1 MAPAGGRHTSS
12 IAQRIP
18 SGIIYE
24 ILQYFSAPL
33 LTGQLDHFPWY
44 LAHICSS
51 WRIEFMSM
59 RRNFWNEIT
68 IYLTRKEQG
77 RTLDVLD
84 MFLECNLGY
93 PFSFELDVHRNASKS
108 YVTPIFDRIISESAR
123 WRRVT
128 LRLDLGDM
136 SPLYHLKGKL
146 EHLESLEF
154 FLEDNSVDY
163 IPEAFTDLFM
173 SAPYLTRMHMYPLST
188 WNFNWPIV
196 TVMHLEL
203 VQREEVARLPLILSQ
218 AMQMET
224 LSIHK
229 HFQSGK
235 DLPFHGLVTLPNLT
249 ALDTDCFYL
258 LQNMIIPSLKE
269 LRLSVGWD
277 GTGPYRAGAQVMKSF
292 ISRSQCRIQTLAL
305 ECLDIESA
313 IEILSHTPD
322 IRVLYMG
329 MIAGMIDIFGWLNEM
344 HRVETPKL
352 TRLQSLTMYNSSL
365 PPGENALDEIF
376 DFIAWRRIRIENAGS
391 IVEKLQ
397 KFGFGGYWDSE
408 GEAHEVDEDDEVDED
423 VDREVQVRLRKL
435 CELHG
440 IQFSVRMDRFEINGI
455 HDRSSDPY
463 VYSSFF
469 SEDLYESSD
478 EYSGTMPVFE

>member
-1 MAPAGGRHTSS
+1 MAPAGGQRTSF

-18 SGIIYE
+18 STIIYE

-33 LTGQLDHFPWY
+33 LTGRLDRFPWY

-59 RRNFWNEIT
+59 RRNFWSEIT
-68 IYLTRKEQG
+68 IHLTRKEQG

-93 PFSFELDVHRNASKS
+93 PFSFELHVLRNASKS
-108 YVTPIFDRIISESAR
+108 YITPIFDRIISESAR

-128 LRLDLGDM
+128 LRLGLGDM

-154 FLEDNSVDY
+154 FLEDNAVDY

-173 SAPYLTRMHMYPLST
+173 SAPYLTRMHMLPLST

-196 TVMHLEL
+196 TVLHLEL

-235 DLPFHGLVTLPNLT
+235 NLPFHGLVTLPNLT

-258 LQNMIIPSLKE
+258 LQNMITPSLKE
-269 LRLSVGWD
+269 LHVSVGWD
-277 GTGPYRAGAQVMKSF
+277 GAAHRAGARVIRSF

-305 ECLDIESA
+305 ACLDIESA
-313 IEILSHTPD
+313 IDILSHTPD
-322 IRVLYMG
+322 IRVLYMD
-329 MIAGMIDIFGWLNEM
+329 MIAGMIDLFGWLNEM
-344 HRVETPKL
+344 HRVKTPKL
-352 TRLQSLTMYNSSL
+352 TRLQSLTMYNYCL
-365 PPGENALDEIF
+365 PPGENARDEVF
-376 DFIAWRRIRIENAGS
+376 DFIAWRKMRIEDTGF

-397 KFGFGGYWDSE
+397 KFGFRGYRDFMD
-408 GEAHEVDEDDEVDED
+408 EADED
-423 VDREVQVRLRKL
+423 VYECEVQVQLRKL
-435 CELHG
+435 CELYG
-440 IQFSVRMDRFEINGI
+440 IQLSFNMDRFEIKGI

-469 SEDLYESSD
+469 SEDPYESSD
-478 EYSGTMPVFE
+478 EWSGDGTRRTMPVFE